1 MSIRVVDRVDG
12 WDQRPFD
19 GGYGALHDLADEEFS
34 GVVRAGGAEAYLTM
48 GTVVAVRHGAIE
60 DFEAASGTVHVA
72 PAPALPLLA
81 VMQEEDVD
89 VRAQYY
95 SEETPISEV
104 DGTLSSGGFTG
115 YVELS
120 ENVLS
125 GDYFLV
131 YHGGNSMSVAYVGNN
146 DKLITDDEAF
156 QTADDEVGIYKVRQV
171 DVEPIEI
178 PEPTATEETA
188 AEAAAAAATAE
199 GAAEAEPSPDAEADD
214 GGDPET
220 ADEAETPDDAE
231 TGEDAE
237 SDDARAAADAE
248 DASGATDVETSSG
261 ESATDDDRASDASA
275 DAAAADPADDR
286 TVDDAER
293 TRSTADSTPSS
304 SEEPAGETA
313 ASTPNRTTADSSAG
327 GTAADRTSR
336 EGSEATAP
344 STDSRPPAEPD
355 SGAATSEHATDPG
368 GQPQSPPPSGAETVG
383 GGAGRRDGRS
393 ASGGQARPQAGT
405 DHGAAGQ
412 STGRGAVDLETRSIP
427 SLDPSH
433 TQAPQRESR
442 SEPTPEPT
450 PQPRETAS
458 TPQRQGGGDRR
469 QRADPDP
476 EPDPQRRGQA
486 ADSPAQPEAESA
498 EDDGGADE
506 EALAELEAELD
517 DREAELDRLESELE
531 AAERDREDLEADLA
545 AVREERD
552 ELADEVER
560 LESELE
566 RLEQEFGAATDAEAR
581 MTPSEAIEGTN
592 LFVEYER
599 KGNATLADGHEGTEG
614 REAVAENLRLGVHTE
629 FDEAAVAVGGQDFDE
644 WLGQTLHYRFAQW
657 VVADLLFEIRDTG
670 HADDLPDLY
679 DAIREVRR
687 VEFNGVVD
695 VEYVE
700 DGQDKS
706 GRERFDVIFRHRM
719 GDPLLVA
726 NLNDSREPATGNMM
740 ESLVTS
746 AERVGQ
752 TEDAL
757 ASAFLVTSSFFESE
771 ALETVS
777 EATKGGLLSRDSR
790 KSFVNLSRKAGYH
803 LCLVAARD
811 GNFHMEVPE
820 L

>member
-12 WDQRPFD
+12 WDQRPFG

-60 DFEAASGTVHVA
+60 DFEAASGTVHEA

-146 DKLITDDEAF
+146 DTLITDDEAF
-156 QTADDEVGIYKVRQV
+156 QTAEDEVGIYKVRQV
-171 DVEPIEI
+171 DVEPVEI
-178 PEPTATEETA
+178 PEPTATEETE

-199 GAAEAEPSPDAEADD
+199 GGVEADPTPDAEADD
-214 GGDPET
+214 GGDPAT
-220 ADEAETPDDAE
+220 ADDAE
-231 TGEDAE
+231 TAEDAE
-237 SDDARAAADAE
+237 TANDAETDDAEAAAEA
-248 DASGATDVETSSG
+248 G
-261 ESATDDDRASDASA
+261 
-275 DAAAADPADDR
+275 DAADVAGASTGETAPADGRATADPADDQ
-286 TVDDAER
+286 AGR
-293 TRSTADSTPSS
+293 TRSTADSSPSS
-304 SEEPAGETA
+304 SEDPARETA
-313 ASTPNRTTADSSAG
+313 ASTATDRAPAESGGA
-327 GTAADRTSR
+327 GTAAEPAAR
-336 EGSEATAP
+336 EGSDATAS
-344 STDSRPPAEPD
+344 STGPRSPAEPD
-355 SGAATSEHATDPG
+355 SGAATPEHATDSG
-368 GQPQSPPPSGAETVG
+368 GQPPSPSPSGVESSG
-383 GGAGRRDGRS
+383 GGAGRRDS
-393 ASGGQARPQAGT
+393 HPASGGQTRSQSGT
-405 DHGAAGQ
+405 DRGAAGQ
-412 STGRGAVDLETRSIP
+412 SGDRGAVDLETRSIP

-433 TQAPQRESR
+433 TQEPQRESR
-442 SEPTPEPT
+442 PEPTPEPT

-458 TPQRQGGGDRR
+458 TAQRQGGGDRR
-469 QRADPDP
+469 QRPDPDP
-476 EPDPQRRGQA
+476 EPEPPRPQQP
-486 ADSPAQPEAESA
+486 ADASTQPEAEPA
-498 EDDGGADE
+498 GDDGGADE

-517 DREAELDRLESELE
+517 DREAELERLESELE

-552 ELADEVER
+552 DLADEVER

-657 VVADLLFEIRDTG
+657 VVGDLLFEIRDTG
-670 HADDLPDLY
+670 HADGLPDLY

-726 NLNDSREPATGNMM
+726 NINDSREPATGNMM

>member
-12 WDQRPFD
+12 WDQRPF
-19 GGYGALHDLADEEFS
+19 GGGFDALHDLADEEFS
-34 GVVRAGGAEAYLTM
+34 GVVRASGAEAYLTL
-48 GTVVAVRHGAIE
+48 GTVVAVRHGTID
-60 DFEAASGTVHVA
+60 DFESASGTIYQA

-81 VMQEEDVD
+81 VMQEADVD

-131 YHGGNSMSVAYVGNN
+131 YHGGNSMSVAFVGNN
-146 DKLITDDEAF
+146 QKLITDDEAF

-178 PEPTATEETA
+178 PEPTGSTGETE

-199 GAAEAEPSPDAEADD
+199 GAVETEPVADTTSADEPDDSTDDEDTDEASDDDATGAAEDDDTRADVTGDDTGGAAMESSTAESTTDSAAEP
-214 GGDPET
+214 
-220 ADEAETPDDAE
+220 ADERDA
-231 TGEDAE
+231 T
-237 SDDARAAADAE
+237 
-248 DASGATDVETSSG
+248 
-261 ESATDDDRASDASA
+261 
-275 DAAAADPADDR
+275 DPADATTTEPAGDQTPAEPTTRETTGASARSAEARR
-286 TVDDAER
+286 TAE
-293 TRSTADSTPSS
+293 TDSGPSTADQATDTASQPSS
-304 SEEPAGETA
+304 PS
-313 ASTPNRTTADSSAG
+313 ASTTGTG
-327 GTAADRTSR
+327 GN
-336 EGSEATAP
+336 
-344 STDSRPPAEPD
+344 
-355 SGAATSEHATDPG
+355 
-368 GQPQSPPPSGAETVG
+368 
-383 GGAGRRDGRS
+383 
-393 ASGGQARPQAGT
+393 
-405 DHGAAGQ
+405 
-412 STGRGAVDLETRSIP
+412 STGRSGGSRTSEGPGTSQPASERGTAGRSSGRGAGDLETRSIP

-433 TQAPQRESR
+433 TQVPQRQTR
-442 SEPTPEPT
+442 TDPTPDPT
-450 PQPRETAS
+450 PQRRDETA
-458 TPQRQGGGDRR
+458 QRQGGGTR
-469 QRADPDP
+469 QARP
-476 EPDPQRRGQA
+476 EPEPEPEPKRREPASQA
-486 ADSPAQPEAESA
+486 PAQPEPAPA
-498 EDDGGADE
+498 EDDGGVDD
-506 EALAELEAELD
+506 EALAELESELA
-517 DREAELDRLESELE
+517 DREAEVERLESELE
-531 AAERDREDLEADLA
+531 AAERDRDDLEADLA
-545 AVREERD
+545 EVREERD
-552 ELADEVER
+552 ELAADVER

-566 RLEQEFGAATDAEAR
+566 HLEQEFGAATDAETR
-581 MTPSEAIEGTN
+581 MTPSEAIEATN

-599 KGNATLADGHEGTEG
+599 KGNATLEDAHEGTEG

-629 FDEAAVAVGGQDFDE
+629 FDDRAVAVGGQDFDE
-644 WLGQTLHYRFAQW
+644 FLRGTLHYRFAEW
-657 VVADLLFEIRDTG
+657 VVGDLLFEIRDTG

-740 ESLVTS
+740 TSLVTS

-777 EATKGGLLSRDSR
+777 EATQGGLLSRDSR